1 MLALNRKLSVS
12 RRRLP
17 YCLHW
22 LHKKVVPARKSTS
35 SYERI
40 KIKQVTV
47 LLSKQRAGKRYTLI
61 L

>member
-1 MLALNRKLSVS
+1 MLALYRILSEFPVDS
-12 RRRLP
+12 CHFV
-17 YCLHW
+17 YTGYT
-22 LHKKVVPARKSTS
+22 KVVPARKSTS

-47 LLSKQRAGKRYTLI
+47 LLSKQKARKLYTLI